1 MVYMTINGTFG
12 FHGIEQTFKGSKYNW
27 LVVSTYPFEK

>member
-1 MVYMTINGTFG
+1 MGISWEYIGIYMAYDWDIIG
-12 FHGIEQTFKGSKYNW
+12 W